1 MRKKKTNE
9 GYRKGAASLYVVIFT
24 TLLLGVITLGFI
36 RIMVSESRQTS
47 EYDLS
52 QSAYDSAMAG
62 VEDAKTALLMY
73 QDCLS
78 RGDTTSAVCQ
88 RINGIFSNPDYIE
101 NCDIVR
107 EMLDRGDT
115 EGETPIVSDAGGT
128 GDYMDQAYTCVR
140 LNGKPNDYLSSLS
153 TNNRVRM
160 VPLRA
165 ANQDDVDSILFSW
178 FSESNT
184 AGNAT
189 IPNFAAANSI
199 SASNRAGL
207 TNNTRLFCDGTGSDA
222 NCPMNNVNNPQEVPP
237 VIELELI
244 QTAADSNRN
253 PVFTL
258 DQLNTNQG
266 AATNRGT
273 LILVPGNSGVE
284 YSDTRQ
290 DIVAN
295 SASTGLAASADK
307 GPNNPLPIKCDGARS
322 PYRCQ
327 VRIKLPKP
335 RLAAGSTINTR
346 ANETSFL
353 RLSLPY
359 GQPNADFSVE
369 MLNGAGEI
377 VPFYNVQS
385 VVDSTGRANDL
396 FRRVEARIEMSD
408 VFYPFPEFTLTLTG
422 DGETLNKNFWVTS
435 DCWGTAGSSTC
446 KNSGSL

>member
-9 GYRKGAASLYVVIFT
+9 GYKKGAASLYVVIFT

-36 RIMVSESRQTS
+36 RIMISESRQTS

-73 QDCLS
+73 QDCLA
-78 RGDTTSAVCQ
+78 RGDTTSAICQ
-88 RINGIFSNPDYIE
+88 RIGSLLADPNYTE

-107 EMLDRGDT
+107 DMLDRGNT
-115 EGETPIVSDAGGT
+115 EGETPIVSDGGGT

-140 LNGKPNDYLSSLS
+140 LNDMPKDYVSSLS

-165 ANQDDVDSILFSW
+165 LNQAEVDSIVFSW
-178 FSESNT
+178 FSDSNT
-184 AGNAT
+184 AGNAV
-189 IPNFAAANSI
+189 IPRFTTDNSI
-199 SASNRAGL
+199 SANNRAGL
-207 TNNTRLFCDGTGSDA
+207 TNNTRLFCDVTADPS
-222 NCPMNNVNNPQEVPP
+222 CVNNVPNPQEAPP

-244 QTAADSNRN
+244 QTASAPNGT
-253 PVFTL
+253 PMFTL
-258 DQLNTNQG
+258 DQLNTNEN
-266 AATNRGT
+266 AMTNRGT
-273 LILVPGNSGVE
+273 LILVPGDSGIAYPGGMVDNT
-284 YSDTRQ
+284 S
-290 DIVAN
+290 N
-295 SASTGLAASADK
+295 TGLAASADK
-307 GPNNPLPIKCDGARS
+307 GPNNPLPVKCEGARS

-335 RLAAGSTINTR
+335 RIAGGSRDVR
-346 ANETSFL
+346 ANETTYL

-359 GQPNADFSVE
+359 GQPNADFSIE
-369 MLNGAGEI
+369 MLKANGTDV
-377 VPFYNVQS
+377 VPFFNVQS

-422 DGETLNKNFWVTS
+422 DDETLNKNFWVTS
-435 DCWGTAGSSTC
+435 DCWGTAGSATC
-446 KNSGSL
+446 KNSGKL